1 MSRETRKTRDG
12 RYVLRPGEYERKGQ
26 KGFIYKWRDD
36 TGRQCSVSA
45 LMLKELRDKKEQVQ
59 KDRLD
64 GLKRTRQ
71 RKTLNDYFEIWK
83 KQKRQRQVSV
93 IFL

>member
-45 LMLKELRDKKEQVQ
+45 LTLKELRDKKEQVQ